1 MCSRSNGDGTRK
13 MPRDTITI
21 TKNRLLAALPPEI
34 FDGLYP
40 DLHPESLTQRQVLY
54 TPGAPIE
61 HVYFV
66 ETGVVSVLT
75 NMADGGAIEVGM
87 IGAEGIVGVSAL
99 LGAAL
104 SSHQTIVQV
113 GGTALRMKA
122 ARFKAAFDQ
131 HAAVRRLALRFVD
144 ALLNLSGQTAACN
157 RLHSLEQRCARWLLL
172 THDRVGSD
180 EFPMTHEFL
189 SQMLGVRRASV
200 TVTAGILQRAGFVEF
215 SRGRVAVVDRPGL
228 ESAACECYAV
238 TREVYDRLLP

>member
-1 MCSRSNGDGTRK
+1 
-13 MPRDTITI
+13 
-21 TKNRLLAALPPEI
+21 
-34 FDGLYP
+34 
-40 DLHPESLTQRQVLY
+40 LTQRQVLY

-99 LGAAL
+99 LGAAM

-113 GGTALRMKA
+113 GGNALQMKA

-157 RLHSLEQRCARWLLL
+157 RLHSLEQRCARWLLMAS
-172 THDRVGSD
+172 DRIASD
-180 EFPMTHEFL
+180 SMPMTHEFL
-189 SQMLGVRRASV
+189 STMLGVRRAGV
-200 TVTAGILQRAGFVEF
+200 TVAAIELQRSGLIHYN
-215 SRGRVAVVDRPGL
+215 RGHLTIADHSGL
-228 ESAACECYAV
+228 AATACECYRIDHERF
-238 TREVYDRLLP
+238 TQLYQ